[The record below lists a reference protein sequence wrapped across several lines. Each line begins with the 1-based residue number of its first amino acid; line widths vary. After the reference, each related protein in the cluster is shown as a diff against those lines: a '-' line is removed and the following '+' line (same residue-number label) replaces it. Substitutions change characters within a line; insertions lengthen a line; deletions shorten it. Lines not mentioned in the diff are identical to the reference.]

1 MTAPSQPSSDP
12 QNAPPSAG
20 APACGSRA
28 WLGWLIVLAAAA
40 VTFGLGLLAASILH
54 RREEAAQRLPLRPID
69 DMEMDSARWGE
80 NYPREYDSYRRMDDS
95 SPATRTKY
103 GGATKRDY
111 LAEGPAM
118 VLLFAGS
125 TFDEQYTQA
134 RGHTHTIDDVTGTL
148 RTKVED
154 PKSHEWIPNPEKPA
168 TCWTCKSPDVPRMMK
183 KLGCPEKFYASKF
196 VDMKSEITHPIGCYD
211 CHEPNSMKLRITRPA
226 LLEALKRRDP
236 NFDIDKVSHQ
246 EMRSLVCAQ
255 CHVEYYFKGK
265 GNYLTFPWDKGTTP
279 EKIEEY
285 FDESGFADFTNT
297 VSKTQNIKIR
307 HPDYELYSTGIHAYR
322 NVACTD
328 CHMPY
333 RTEGGVKF
341 TDHHLQSP
349 LHNIANSCAVCHR
362 WSEDEIRARVESIQD
377 KIREARNRA
386 EDDLAKAHLDV
397 AAAAEAGATDDELAA
412 PRLQIRHA
420 QLRWDYIA
428 ASNGMGF
435 HSPAEALRILAGS
448 VDLAGQARLECAR
461 ILARHGYT
469 KPVAY
474 PDYST
479 KEKAQALVKAFAEGK
494 PPKLLEK

>member
-1 MTAPSQPSSDP
+1 MSSSASSNPQPAPS
-12 QNAPPSAG
+12 
-20 APACGSRA
+20 PASRA
-28 WLGWLIVLAAAA
+28 WLGWLILLAAAA
-40 VTFGLGLLAASILH
+40 ATFGLGILAASILH
-54 RREEAAQRLPLRPID
+54 RREEAAQRIPLRPID
-69 DMEMDSARWGE
+69 EMEMDAARWGE
-80 NYPREYDSYRRMDDS
+80 NYPREYGSYRRMDES
-95 SPATRTKY
+95 SPATKTKY
-103 GGATKRDY
+103 GGASKRDY
-111 LAEGPAM
+111 LAEGPAT
-118 VLLFAGS
+118 VILFAGS
-125 TFDEQYTQA
+125 TFEKEYTQA
-134 RGHTHTIDDVTGTL
+134 RGHTHTIDDVTGTVRVKIADL
-148 RTKVED
+148 KT
-154 PKSHEWIPNPEKPA
+154 HELVFNPEKPA

-183 KLGCPEKFYASKF
+183 KLGGPDKFYASKF
-196 VDMKSEITHPIGCYD
+196 VDLKSEITHPIGCYD
-211 CHEPNSMKLRITRPA
+211 CHEANSMKLRITRPA

-279 EKIEEY
+279 EKMEEY
-285 FDESGFADFTNT
+285 FDEKKFEDNSFADFTNP
-297 VSKTQNIKIR
+297 VSKTRNLKFR

-322 NVACTD
+322 NVACAD

-362 WSEDEIRARVESIQD
+362 WSEQEIRGRVESIQD
-377 KIREARNRA
+377 KVREARDRA
-386 EDDLAKAHLDV
+386 EDTLAKAHLDV
-397 AAAAEAGATDDELAA
+397 AAAMEAGAKDDELAE
-412 PRLQIRHA
+412 PRMKIRHA

-435 HSPAEALRILAGS
+435 HSPAEALRILAGA
-448 VDLAGQARLECAR
+448 VDLAGQARLGCAR
-461 ILARHGYT
+461 ILAQHGYT

-479 KEKAQALVKAFAEGK
+479 KEKAQTLVKAFASGK
-494 PPKLLEK
+494 PPKLLAK